1 MKYLPTIQKTEKMM
15 DSVQT
20 VLYKN
25 KILFILKEQCV
36 GKWTIQIPDH
46 SKIEQRL
53 TIQNPE
59 LSRFQIPTVYTFILN
74 SVSQPG

>member
-53 TIQNPE
+53 TI
-59 LSRFQIPTVYTFILN
+59 
-74 SVSQPG
+74 